1 MTLNE
6 HRRKVLRK
14 LNFKQNKGTK
24 HERWILKDVKTGKPY
39 VVTYVSRSNQDIGD
53 GLLKA
58 ICDQLYISKKSISP
72 DRCMHNVERGVLQT
86 FSRYGYCV
94 IFLLIR

>member
-39 VVTYVSRSNQDIGD
+39 VVTYVSRSNQDIGG

-58 ICDQLYISKKSISP
+58 ICDQLYISKNQYRQIAACTMSKEEYFKHLVDTDIA
-72 DRCMHNVERGVLQT
+72 
-86 FSRYGYCV
+86 
-94 IFLLIR
+94 